1 MAVITHADVADTIL
15 VNKLCT
21 ILHTFG
27 VSDIFKVVNL
37 TTDRPNL
44 DEDSQLSF
52 LNLMDKCMIEGD
64 ETLIFK
70 YVECQW
76 RELMR
81 RHEMM
86 ISECAR
92 TGAQLHELRDSFA
105 ALEQERMAAL
115 KRERVAVLERERS
128 EAQGRE
134 REAAL
139 ERERSEALKR
149 VAVLERERSEA
160 LVRERMAALER
171 ERSEDQGREREA
183 ALKRERMAALRRE
196 RLAVLER
203 ERSKAQGREREAAL
217 EETIMR
223 MKRDMQIMV
232 TSERERQASHEDSKQ
247 GTKMPFNPE
256 GETSSSSP
264 PFRTS
269 SKEQLHGA
277 SSSHTL
283 QISHRSTGETLVNI
297 SGAQKNFDDNLTT
310 VAQKVGRRDEI
321 DDLGKALGFEP
332 EDIQRYVDTNMQSV
346 SYMGTLAMLRKWR
359 NKQTKAK
366 ECGALKEA
374 LEEAGQIHL
383 ANELFGTS

>member
-1 MAVITHADVADTIL
+1 MAVITHVDVVHKVD
-15 VNKLCT
+15 VDKLCT
-21 ILHTFG
+21 ILQTYG

-37 TTDRPNL
+37 TKDLPKL

-70 YVECQW
+70 YVKCQW

-92 TGAQLHELRDSFA
+92 TGAQRHELRDSFA

-223 MKRDMQIMV
+223 IKRDMQIMV
-232 TSERERQASHEDSKQ
+232 RRNFEIK
-247 GTKMPFNPE
+247 
-256 GETSSSSP
+256 
-264 PFRTS
+264 
-269 SKEQLHGA
+269 
-277 SSSHTL
+277 
-283 QISHRSTGETLVNI
+283 RSTRT
-297 SGAQKNFDDNLTT
+297 
-310 VAQKVGRRDEI
+310 
-321 DDLGKALGFEP
+321 
-332 EDIQRYVDTNMQSV
+332 IQ
-346 SYMGTLAMLRKWR
+346 
-359 NKQTKAK
+359 
-366 ECGALKEA
+366 
-374 LEEAGQIHL
+374 
-383 ANELFGTS
+383 